1 MASVSISNLDK
12 SYGKIEVLHHLD
24 LEVEDGKF
32 VVLLGPS
39 GCGKSTLLRMIA
51 GLESVTGGD
60 ILFDE
65 KRVNDVHAKDRN
77 IAMVFQNYALYAH
90 MTVRKNMA
98 FSMRLNKTD
107 KKTMDEKINWASSI
121 LGLDD
126 YLDRLPKELSGGQ
139 RQRVAMGR
147 AIVRDPDVF
156 LFDEPLSNLDAKLR
170 VQMRTEIKDLHQ
182 RLQTTT
188 VYVTHDQIEA
198 MTMADEV
205 VVMRDGNIEQSG
217 TPMEI
222 YDHPN
227 NLFVAQFIGSP
238 TMNILECQVTD
249 IPTQKNGQ
257 QNDQQNGQLVATIE
271 NTHLPL
277 PADVSLQPGQKI
289 YYGIRPEHFQISK
302 QSGNPG
308 DPSGLTGIV
317 KVVEPTGPEIH
328 VYLTLAG
335 QDLCAIT
342 RDRLELRPG
351 DEIQLLP
358 DVPHVHLFDG
368 ETQNAI

>member
-1 MASVSISNLDK
+1 MASVTISNLDK
-12 SYGKIEVLHHLD
+12 SYGNVEVLHKLD
-24 LEVEDGKF
+24 LSVEDGKF

-39 GCGKSTLLRMIA
+39 GCGKSTLLRMVA

-60 ILFDE
+60 ILFDNE
-65 KRVNDVHAKDRN
+65 RVNDVHAKDRN

-90 MTVRKNMA
+90 MSVRKNMA

-107 KKTMDEKINWASSI
+107 KKTMDEKVNWASSI

-188 VYVTHDQIEA
+188 IYVTHDQIEA

-205 VVMRDGNIEQSG
+205 VVMRDGYIEQSG
-217 TPMEI
+217 TPMDI
-222 YDHPN
+222 YDNPN

-238 TMNILECQVTD
+238 TMNILKCEVSEAD
-249 IPTQKNGQ
+249 GLRYGAIDN
-257 QNDQQNGQLVATIE
+257 LR
-271 NTHLPL
+271 LPL
-277 PADVSLQPGQKI
+277 PADPDLHVGQKLH
-289 YYGIRPEHFQISK
+289 YGIRPEHLQITK
-302 QSGNPG
+302 QAANAGNQNG
-308 DPSGLTGIV
+308 NDDLTGV
-317 KVVEPTGPEIH
+317 VRVVEPTGPETH
-328 VYLTLAG
+328 VYLTFAG

-342 RDRLELRPG
+342 RDRIELKPG
-351 DEIQLLP
+351 DEVQLQP
-358 DVPHVHLFDG
+358 EIARIHLFDA
-368 ETQNAI
+368 ESENTI

>member
-1 MASVSISNLDK
+1 MASVKITNLDK
-12 SYGKIEVLHHLD
+12 AYGSVRVLHQLNLQVD
-24 LEVEDGKF
+24 DGKF

-51 GLESVTGGD
+51 GLESVGGGD
-60 ILFDE
+60 ILFDDV
-65 KRVNDVHAKDRN
+65 RVNSVHAKDRN

-107 KKTMDEKINWASSI
+107 KKTMDEKVNWASSI

-182 RLQTTT
+182 RLKTTT
-188 VYVTHDQIEA
+188 IYVTHDQIEA

-205 VVMRDGNIEQSG
+205 VVMRGGYIEQSG

-222 YDHPN
+222 YDNPN

-238 TMNILECQVTD
+238 TMNILECQVVED
-249 IPTQKNGQ
+249 NGT
-257 QNDQQNGQLVATIE
+257 NYASID
-271 NTHLPL
+271 NTRFAL
-277 PADVSLQPGQKI
+277 PANRDLNVGQSV
-289 YYGIRPEHFQISK
+289 YYGIRPEHFNVSK
-302 QSGNPG
+302 QSSSDDNNA
-308 DPSGLTGIV
+308 LTGVV
-317 KVVEPTGPEIH
+317 KVVEPTGPETH

-335 QDLCAIT
+335 QELCAIT

-351 DEIQLLP
+351 DEVQLQP
-358 DVPHVHLFDG
+358 DLSQVHVFDG
-368 ETQNAI
+368 DSKNVI

>member
-1 MASVSISNLDK
+1 MASVKISNLQK
-12 SYGKIEVLHHLD
+12 RYGNIEVLHELD
-24 LEVEDGKF
+24 LDVADGRF
-32 VVLLGPS
+32 IVLLGPS

-51 GLESVTGGD
+51 GLESVTSGD
-60 ILFDE
+60 ILFDG
-65 KRVNDVHAKDRN
+65 KRMNDVHAKDRN

-90 MTVRKNMA
+90 MSVRKNMA

-107 KKTMDEKINWASSI
+107 KKTIDEKVNWASSI
-121 LGLDD
+121 LGLDE

-147 AIVRDPDVF
+147 AIVRDPEVF

-182 RLQTTT
+182 RLNTTT

-205 VVMRDGNIEQSG
+205 VIMRDGYIEQSG

-238 TMNILECQVTD
+238 SMNILECEVAGQGASSVAVCKGVT
-249 IPTQKNGQ
+249 
-257 QNDQQNGQLVATIE
+257 
-271 NTHLPL
+271 LPL
-277 PADVSLQPGQKI
+277 PLERSFSTGSKI
-289 YYGIRPEHFQISK
+289 HYGIRPEHLQISK
-302 QSGNPG
+302 KSAMHDSAGDQS
-308 DPSGLTGIV
+308 SLSATV
-317 KVVEPTGPEIH
+317 RVVEPTGPEIH
-328 VYLTLAG
+328 VYASLAG
-335 QDLCAIT
+335 QDICAIT
-342 RDRLELRPG
+342 RERLELQPGEEILLRP
-351 DEIQLLP
+351 DIS
-358 DVPHVHLFDG
+358 HVHLFDG
-368 ETQNAI
+368 ETSNAL

>member
-1 MASVSISNLDK
+1 MASVKVTNLSK
-12 SYGKIEVLHHLD
+12 AYGSTKVLHELD
-24 LEVEDGKF
+24 LHVEDGRF

-60 ILFDE
+60 ILFDD

-98 FSMRLNKTD
+98 FSMRLNKVD
-107 KKTMDEKINWASSI
+107 KKTMDEKVNWASSI
-121 LGLDD
+121 LGLDE

-182 RLQTTT
+182 RLKTTT

-205 VVMRDGNIEQSG
+205 VVMRGGLIEQSG
-217 TPMEI
+217 TPMQI

-238 TMNILECQVTD
+238 TMNVLECQVSD
-249 IPTQKNGQ
+249 DNGEHYAAI
-257 QNDQQNGQLVATIE
+257 NDVR
-271 NTHLPL
+271 LPL
-277 PADVSLQPGQKI
+277 PAGAALQAGQRI
-289 YYGIRPEHFQISK
+289 YYGIRPEHFHISGVTAAADGAGD
-302 QSGNPG
+302 QSGL
-308 DPSGLTGIV
+308 SGVV

-342 RDRLELRPG
+342 RDRVELHPG
-351 DEIQLLP
+351 DSVQLQP
-358 DVPHVHLFDG
+358 DLQHVHLFDG
-368 ETQNAI
+368 DSKNAI

>member
-1 MASVSISNLDK
+1 MASVTISNLDK
-12 SYGKIEVLHHLD
+12 SYGIVKVLHELD
-24 LEVEDGKF
+24 LSVEDGKF

-51 GLESVTGGD
+51 GLESVSGGD
-60 ILFDE
+60 IKFDDV
-65 KRVNDVHAKDRN
+65 RVNDVHAKDRN

-107 KKTMDEKINWASSI
+107 KKTMDEKVSWASSI

-170 VQMRTEIKDLHQ
+170 VQMRTEIKDLHH

-188 VYVTHDQIEA
+188 IYVTHDQIEA

-205 VVMRDGNIEQSG
+205 VVMRGGYIEQSG
-217 TPMEI
+217 TPMDI
-222 YDHPN
+222 YDNPN

-238 TMNILECQVTD
+238 TMNILECEVVED
-249 IPTQKNGQ
+249 NGVRFGAAD
-257 QNDQQNGQLVATIE
+257 NIR
-271 NTHLPL
+271 LPL
-277 PADVSLQPGQKI
+277 PAQAELQVGRKLH
-289 YYGIRPEHFQISK
+289 YGIRPEHLQITKTDNTKS
-302 QSGNPG
+302 SPAGNDRLAG
-308 DPSGLTGIV
+308 TV

-342 RDRLELRPG
+342 RDRIELRPG
-351 DEIQLLP
+351 DELLLQP
-358 DVPHVHLFDG
+358 DISHVHLFDAD
-368 ETQNAI
+368 TQKAI

>member
-1 MASVSISNLDK
+1 MASVKITNLDK
-12 SYGKIEVLHHLD
+12 AYGSVQVLHQLN

-51 GLESVTGGD
+51 GLESVSGGD
-60 ILFDE
+60 ILFDDE
-65 KRVNDVHAKDRN
+65 RVNDVHAKDRN

-107 KKTMDEKINWASSI
+107 KKTMDEKVNWASSI
-121 LGLDD
+121 LGLDE

-182 RLQTTT
+182 RLKTTT

-205 VVMRDGNIEQSG
+205 VVMRNGLIEQSG

-222 YDHPN
+222 YDNPN

-238 TMNILECQVTD
+238 TMNILECQVTEEAGTYYASIAD
-249 IPTQKNGQ
+249 TRFTMPANRDLRSGQ
-257 QNDQQNGQLVATIE
+257 
-271 NTHLPL
+271 
-277 PADVSLQPGQKI
+277 SI
-289 YYGIRPEHFQISK
+289 YYGIRPEHFQITR
-302 QSGNPG
+302 QSDTTDNRR
-308 DPSGLTGIV
+308 LTGMV
-317 KVVEPTGPEIH
+317 KVVEPTGPETH
-328 VYLTLAG
+328 VYLNLAG
-335 QDLCAIT
+335 QELCAIT

-351 DEIQLLP
+351 DEVQLQPELSK
-358 DVPHVHLFDG
+358 VHLFDG
-368 ETQNAI
+368 ETKNAI

>member
-1 MASVSISNLDK
+1 MASVNISKLAK
-12 SYGKIEVLHHLD
+12 QYGALKVLHDLD
-24 LEVEDGKF
+24 LEIADGKF

-51 GLESVTGGD
+51 GLEKITSGDVFFDSV
-60 ILFDE
+60 
-65 KRVNDVHAKDRN
+65 RVNDVHSKDRN

-90 MTVRKNMA
+90 MSVRKNMA
-98 FSMRLNKTD
+98 FSMRLKKAD
-107 KKTMDEKINWASSI
+107 KKTMEEKVAWASSI

-182 RLQTTT
+182 RLKTTT

-205 VVMRDGNIEQSG
+205 VIMRDGRIEQSG
-217 TPMEI
+217 SPMDI
-222 YDHPN
+222 YDNPN

-238 TMNILECQVTD
+238 GMNILDCV
-249 IPTQKNGQ
+249 
-257 QNDQQNGQLVATIE
+257 VAEDEAGLYASHDEFT
-271 NTHLPL
+271 LPL
-277 PADVSLQPGQKI
+277 PAGANVAVGQKI
-289 YYGIRPEHFQISK
+289 KYGIRPEHLRTTKTSIHSESRDGGTK
-302 QSGNPG
+302 
-308 DPSGLTGIV
+308 DLSGLV
-317 KVVEPTGPEIH
+317 RVVEPTGPEIH
-328 VYLTLAG
+328 VYSKLAG
-335 QDLCAIT
+335 NDICSIT
-342 RDRLELRPG
+342 RERISWEPGETIFFQPDLE
-351 DEIQLLP
+351 
-358 DVPHVHLFDG
+358 HVHLFDG
-368 ETQNAI
+368 ESQKVL